1 MAVAG
6 AMLLDIH
13 PALWRLAHMDLACR
27 VRVRRHVGKVPHASD
42 ESIPVTG
49 DGYDEIMLVG
59 RLTERASQRRY
70 LTRQVVF
77 VDGGVG
83 PHPVQELVFADD
95 VVSMLEQHDEHVER
109 LRGEGY
115 ETTVAP

>member
-1 MAVAG
+1 MPSA
-6 AMLLDIH
+6 
-13 PALWRLAHMDLACR
+13 
-27 VRVRRHVGKVPHASD
+27 VRRHVGKVLHVSD

-49 DGYDEIMLVG
+49 DGDDEIMLVG

-83 PHPVQELVFADD
+83 PHTVQELVLAED

-115 ETTVAP
+115 ETTVPP